1 MRAVPFAALAAL
13 ICAGSAQA
21 QAQPSPVP
29 AQPQQGYLPAG
40 TLDTLKILPPA
51 PKPGSPQA
59 EADRRMF
66 LATRAWKDT
75 PRWALAI
82 NDVDEKA
89 ILADFQCALGFTPS
103 MTKTPRMVGML
114 LRLRFDVGAAVNGP
128 KDYYKRP
135 RPYLVDEGPIC
146 VDKTDGL
153 AKSPD
158 YPSGHATW
166 GYAVGLA
173 LAQADP
179 ERATAILARARAFG
193 ESRAVCGVHNV
204 SSVQAGQLNA
214 SALMAAVSG
223 TGLFQSDLAGIR
235 KEIAANREAGPA
247 PDAAKC
253 AAEAELIARPL
264 L

>member
-1 MRAVPFAALAAL
+1 MRVSLLAAT
-13 ICAGSAQA
+13 AGLLLSGAA
-21 QAQPSPVP
+21 FAQPSPVP
-29 AQPQQGYLPAG
+29 APPPQGYLPAG
-40 TLDTLKILPPA
+40 TLDTLKIIPKAPA
-51 PKPGSPQA
+51 PGSPQA
-59 EADRRMF
+59 EADRKIF
-66 LATRAWKDT
+66 LATRALKGS

-103 MTKTPRMVGML
+103 LMKTPRMAGLL

-128 KDYYKRP
+128 KDFYKRP
-135 RPYLVDEGPIC
+135 RPYLVDEGDIC
-146 VDKTDGL
+146 VDKSEGL

-179 ERATAILARARAFG
+179 QHATEILARARAFG
-193 ESRAVCGVHNV
+193 ESRVVCGVHNM
-204 SSVQAGQLNA
+204 SSVSAGQLNA

-223 TGLFQSDLAGIR
+223 TSQFQSDLAGIR
-235 KEIAANREAGPA
+235 KEIADNRKAGPA
-247 PDAAKC
+247 PDAARC
-253 AAEAELIARPL
+253 AAEAALVAEPL

>member
-1 MRAVPFAALAAL
+1 MRVVPLAAVAVLLSASAALA
-13 ICAGSAQA
+13 
-21 QAQPSPVP
+21 QPNPVP
-29 AQPQQGYLPAG
+29 AAPQQGYLPAG
-40 TLDTLKILPPA
+40 TLDTIKIVPPA
-51 PKPGSPQA
+51 PQPGSPQA
-59 EADRRMF
+59 EADRKIF
-66 LATRAWKDT
+66 LATRALKDT

-82 NDVDEKA
+82 NDVDERA
-89 ILADFQCALGFTPS
+89 ILADMRCALGFTPS
-103 MTKTPRMVGML
+103 LTRTPRIAGLL

-128 KDYYKRP
+128 KDLYKRP

-158 YPSGHATW
+158 YPSGHSTW

-179 ERATAILARARAFG
+179 AHATEILTRARAFG
-193 ESRAVCGVHNV
+193 ESRVVCGVHNM
-204 SSVQAGQLNA
+204 SSVSAGQLNA

-223 TGLFQSDLAGIR
+223 TPLFQSDLTAIR
-235 KEIAANREAGPA
+235 AEIAEARKAGPA

-253 AAEAELIARPL
+253 AAEAALIGQPL
-264 L
+264 S

>member
-1 MRAVPFAALAAL
+1 MRAVPLAVAATLLLSGSALAAPDPAP
-13 ICAGSAQA
+13 AGA
-21 QAQPSPVP
+21 PK
-29 AQPQQGYLPAG
+29 GYLPAG
-40 TLDTLKILPPA
+40 TLDTLKVLPPA
-51 PKPGSPQA
+51 PPPGSPQA
-59 EADRRMF
+59 EADRKIF
-66 LATRAWKDT
+66 LATRALKDS
-75 PRWALAI
+75 PRWALAV

-103 MTKTPRMVGML
+103 MSATPRMVGL
-114 LRLRFDVGAAVNGP
+114 LMRLRFDVGAAVNGP
-128 KDYYKRP
+128 KDFYKRP

-146 VDKTDGL
+146 VDKSEGL

-166 GYAVGLA
+166 GYSVGLA

-179 ERATAILARARAFG
+179 EHATEILARARAFG
-193 ESRAVCGVHNV
+193 ESRVVCGVHNM
-204 SSVQAGQLNA
+204 SSVSAGQLNA

-223 TGLFQSDLAGIR
+223 TPLFQTDIAAIR
-235 KEIAANREAGPA
+235 EEIARNRKAGPA

-253 AAEAELIARPL
+253 AAEAALIAKPL